1 MSCRGVSPRKCNKL
15 SVASRSCQSID
26 RTPVLRSILLGK
38 YRVLVFAVAAFFLVN
53 VGVFTLNFILLQY
66 VDRDAA
72 SINAGGKLRGYSQQ
86 LAKALLTLSHES
98 VAGEP
103 VQTSQAQI
111 SEAYQ
116 AFDQALAQVQVF
128 AAATEDRSVIE
139 QADKLDR
146 QWQPLRDA
154 AITLLAGAVPDPGAI
169 ESAVT
174 LSNTRNVRLMQLAD
188 DLTAEQERLA
198 ADRAR
203 WMRTLQSGA
212 IGAAL
217 LMFVFI
223 VMHVARRLGRSD
235 RAAEQ
240 SRRETTDILRTV
252 REGLFL
258 IDRNGVVG
266 TQRSDHLAKVI
277 PQPLAAGDNFLVT
290 LAALVSPDTMDS
302 ARQYI
307 ELLLNER
314 VKPALLADL
323 NPLQRVRLNQ
333 HGNARPKYLN
343 FSFQPVRGNAGEGIT
358 GLLVAVADVSQEV
371 RLEHELASAEE
382 RARSEVALLLQVLD
396 NNPDDVD
403 RFLAD
408 ARAKLDRLNTTLR
421 DVKPDS
427 REYAAVV
434 TKVFRDVHSIK
445 GEAAALSIGTVTAQA
460 HRFEETLTGL
470 RNRRTLAGDDLIP
483 VATGIGH
490 LLQELSKVDTVISRI
505 AAFARQPAGA
515 GVMHTGTP
523 APEEGVLQ
531 SMQRIQRLALAVAS
545 DLNKKVRVETSLPH
559 VGVIPEAVHRLLRE
573 GLPQLVRN
581 AVVHGIEESDERRR
595 AGKHEEGRLRI
606 ELVRAADGSLEL
618 TVADDGRGIDVH
630 ALRSRLVESGH
641 RTPDQ
646 VAAMSD
652 RDVVAMLFEPGV
664 STATTVDAHAG
675 RGVGLDVVGTLA
687 RETGARLRLASA
699 PSAYTRFTLQWS
711 PA

>member
-1 MSCRGVSPRKCNKL
+1 M
-15 SVASRSCQSID
+15 
-26 RTPVLRSILLGK
+26 LRSILLGK

-53 VGVFTLNFILLQY
+53 VGVFTLNFVLLQH
-66 VDRDAA
+66 VERDAA
-72 SINAGGKLRGYSQQ
+72 SINEGGKLRGYSQQ

-98 VAGEP
+98 LAGDP

-116 AFDQALAQVQVF
+116 AFDEALAQVQAF
-128 AAATEDRSVIE
+128 AAAAEDHSVLE
-139 QADKLDR
+139 QAEKLDR

-154 AITLLAGAVPDPGAI
+154 AIALLGEAVPAPDAI
-169 ESAVT
+169 ESAVI
-174 LSNTRNVRLMQLAD
+174 LSNTRNVRLLQLAD
-188 DLTAEQERLA
+188 DLTEEQERIA
-198 ADRAR
+198 ADRAH

-223 VMHVARRLGRSD
+223 VLHVARRLFRSD

-240 SRRETTDILRTV
+240 SRREMTDILRTV

-258 IDRNGVVG
+258 IDRNGLVG
-266 TQRSDHLAKVI
+266 MQRSDHLAKVI

-323 NPLQRVRLNQ
+323 NPLQRVELNRQ
-333 HGNARPKYLN
+333 GSARPKYLN
-343 FSFQPVRGNAGEGIT
+343 FSFQPVRGDAGEGIT

-396 NNPDDVD
+396 NDPDDVD
-403 RFLAD
+403 RFLGD

-421 DVKPDS
+421 DVRPDS

-434 TKVFRDVHSIK
+434 TGVFRDVHSIK
-445 GEAAALSIGTVTAQA
+445 GEAAALSIGTVTAQT
-460 HRFEETLTGL
+460 HRFEEALTGL
-470 RNRRTLAGDDLIP
+470 RNRRTLTGDDLIP

-490 LLQELSKVDTVISRI
+490 LLQELSRVEAVISRI
-505 AAFARQPAGA
+505 AAFARQPADAGGGA
-515 GVMHTGTP
+515 IHAGTP
-523 APEEGVLQ
+523 AAEDGVFQ

-559 VGVIPEAVHRLLRE
+559 VGVIPEPVHRLLRE

-581 AVVHGIEESDERRR
+581 AVVHGIEASDERRR

-606 ELVRAADGSLEL
+606 ELVRSADGSLEL

-641 RTPDQ
+641 RTAEQ

-652 RDVVAMLFEPGV
+652 RDVVATLFEPGV
-664 STATTVDAHAG
+664 STATTVDEHAG

-687 RETGARLRLASA
+687 RETGARLRLASS
-699 PSAYTRFTLQWS
+699 PSEYTRFTLQWS